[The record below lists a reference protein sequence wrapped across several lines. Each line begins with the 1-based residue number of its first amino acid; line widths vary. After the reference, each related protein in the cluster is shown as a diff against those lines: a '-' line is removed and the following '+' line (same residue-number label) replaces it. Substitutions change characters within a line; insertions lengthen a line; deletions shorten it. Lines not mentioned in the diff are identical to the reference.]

1 MSETKKSH
9 GRIIIDF
16 NGADFDSKG
25 INLVTEVRVEKC
37 EHYDRSSIKSM
48 AATLILNNIIKN
60 VQKEVLAIFEDGKI
74 GEIIHDAKNNLEK
87 IGMIFF
93 VAGGGKQ

>member
-1 MSETKKSH
+1 MSETNKSH

-37 EHYDRSSIKSM
+37 EHYDRSSVKSM
-48 AATLILNNIIKN
+48 AATFILNNIIKK
-60 VQKEVLAIFEDGKI
+60 VQKEVLAIFEGEKI
-74 GEIIHDAKNNLEK
+74 GEIIRDVNNNLDK
-87 IGMIFF
+87 KWNDFLQGLR
-93 VAGGGKQ
+93 G

>member
-1 MSETKKSH
+1 MSETNKSH

-37 EHYDRSSIKSM
+37 EHYDRSCVKSM

-60 VQKEVLAIFEDGKI
+60 VQKEVLAIFDDGKI
-74 GEIIHDAKNNLEK
+74 GEIILDAKNKFEK
-87 IGMIFF
+87 NWNDFLQSRRG
-93 VAGGGKQ
+93 

>member
-25 INLVTEVRVEKC
+25 INLVM
-37 EHYDRSSIKSM
+37 D
-48 AATLILNNIIKN
+48 L
-60 VQKEVLAIFEDGKI
+60 
-74 GEIIHDAKNNLEK
+74 
-87 IGMIFF
+87 
-93 VAGGGKQ
+93 GGAE

>member
-16 NGADFDSKG
+16 NGADIDSKG

-48 AATLILNNIIKN
+48 AATLILNYIIKN
-60 VQKEVLAIFEDGKI
+60 VQKEVLAIFEGEKI
-74 GEIIHDAKNNLEK
+74 GEIIHGAKNNLEK
-87 IGMIFF
+87 NWNDFLQSRRG
-93 VAGGGKQ
+93 

>member
-1 MSETKKSH
+1 MNETKKSH

-25 INLVTEVRVEKC
+25 INLATEVRVEKC

-60 VQKEVLAIFEDGKI
+60 VQKEVLAIFEGEKI

-87 IGMIFF
+87 NWNDFLQSRRG
-93 VAGGGKQ
+93 

>member
-9 GRIIIDF
+9 GRSIIDF
-16 NGADFDSKG
+16 NGADIDSKG

-48 AATLILNNIIKN
+48 AATLILNYIIKN
-60 VQKEVLAIFEDGKI
+60 VQKEVLAIFEGEKI
-74 GEIIHDAKNNLEK
+74 GEIIHGAKNNLEK
-87 IGMIFF
+87 NWNDFLQSRRG
-93 VAGGGKQ
+93 

>member
-1 MSETKKSH
+1 MSEIKKSQ

-60 VQKEVLAIFEDGKI
+60 VQKEVLAIFEGEKI
-74 GEIIHDAKNNLEK
+74 GEIIRDVNNNLDK
-87 IGMIFF
+87 KWNDFLHGRR
-93 VAGGGKQ
+93 G

>member
-1 MSETKKSH
+1 MREIKKSH

-37 EHYDRSSIKSM
+37 EHYDRSCVKSM
-48 AATLILNNIIKN
+48 AATSRMFKKRFRPFLRMGRLARLFTMRKIILK
-60 VQKEVLAIFEDGKI
+60 
-74 GEIIHDAKNNLEK
+74 K

-93 VAGGGKQ
+93 VAGGDKQ